1 MHSLKYTFFG
11 LLIAI
16 TLFFLWALSLPSVLH
31 VQQSKTYQSD
41 VDVLFAELSD
51 FHKWIDWF
59 PWMDEGMQFEIVNAK
74 ATPGH
79 KLSWTH
85 PEQGSG
91 YIEIFSIEKP
101 TEIEQNLQFNESSEV
116 LKSDFRLIEKQTGGT
131 EIVWTISN
139 DEKYPYP
146 LGRVRAF
153 VIRKMSEKNMQQAL
167 DDIPFHLE
175 ISD

>member
-16 TLFFLWALSLPSVLH
+16 ALFFLWALSLPSELH

-41 VDVLFAELSD
+41 INVLFSELSD
-51 FHKWIDWF
+51 FHEWEDWF
-59 PWMDEGMQFEIVNAK
+59 PWMDEGMQFEIKHEK

-79 KLSWTH
+79 KLSWNH

-91 YIEIFSIEKP
+91 FIKMISIEKP
-101 TEIEQNLQFNESSEV
+101 TEIQQKLQFNENSEV
-116 LKSDFRLIEKQTGGT
+116 LNSNFRLIEKQTGGT
-131 EIVWTISN
+131 EIIWIISN
-139 DEKYPYP
+139 DDEYPYP

-153 VIRKMSEKNMQQAL
+153 VIRKMSKKNMQQAL
-167 DDIPFHLE
+167 DDIPFHL
-175 ISD
+175 

>member
-16 TLFFLWALSLPSVLH
+16 ALFFLWALSLPSELH
-31 VQQSKTYQSD
+31 VQKSKTYQSD
-41 VDVLFAELSD
+41 IDLLFSELSD
-51 FHKWIDWF
+51 FYEWTDWF
-59 PWMDEGMQFEIVNAK
+59 PWMDEGMQFEIEHEK
-74 ATPGH
+74 ATHGH
-79 KLSWTH
+79 KLSWKH

-91 YIEIFSIEKP
+91 YIEMCLIESP
-101 TEIEQNLQFNESSEV
+101 TEIQQKLQFTENSEV

-131 EIVWTISN
+131 EIIWTISN
-139 DEKYPYP
+139 DDEYPYP